1 MLNAKMNNPAATS
14 PSTSS
19 GTGYYQNW
27 HYTGQ
32 FKGVFAGFWWE
43 GFYYQGDWGGLWS
56 SSASLGWSVNASG
69 ALLDAGGVYPVDSN
83 DRGSGLGV
91 RCLLN

>member
-27 HYTGQ
+27 HYTGPL
-32 FKGVFAGFWWE
+32 KGVFAGRWWE
-43 GFYYQGDWGGLWS
+43 GFSAQGSLGFLWS
-56 SSASLGWSVNASG
+56 SSANPISFNG
-69 ALLDAGGVYPVDSN
+69 AFDAFFYANGVSPNDS
-83 DRGSGLGV
+83 DGRDVGRGV